1 MRLLKNKLYMTVI
14 LAICVEIYIIGFMT
28 FMPKFMESYYGLTAS
43 KASMITGNTNSI
55 LLPTLSSNGFV
66 GFNGFQSR
74 NFISLLFVTTV

>member
-1 MRLLKNKLYMTVI
+1 MRLLKNKLYVAVI

-55 LLPTLSSNGFV
+55 FLGD
-66 GFNGFQSR
+66 Q
-74 NFISLLFVTTV
+74 TTNSF

>member
-43 KASMITGNTNSI
+43 KASMITGKINSI
-55 LLPTLSSNGFV
+55 LLEYYITNSS
-66 GFNGFQSR
+66 
-74 NFISLLFVTTV
+74 